1 MTNKNKAVI
10 ESVLQL
16 LEGIKGEHADLR
28 IEAESSYDEAVFIG
42 THDAYLGVAILFLKI
57 AISEEN
63 DPVNMDVKDVFDDM
77 AAVWPVSSFV
87 LPTQEEVENLAIKF
101 TPPKK

>member
-42 THDAYLGVAILFLKI
+42 THYAYLGVAILFLKI
-57 AISEEN
+57 AISEN
-63 DPVNMDVKDVFDDM
+63 NPVNMDVKDVFDDM